1 MVTKRAVDTMENMG
15 QSKFGIMDFYIKNAD
30 KLIIKGIEQDNLSIT
45 DVGKIEMLNRLNN
58 PQ

>member
-30 KLIIKGIEQDNLSIT
+30 KLIIKGIEQDKLSIT

>member
-1 MVTKRAVDTMENMG
+1 MENRD

-30 KLIIKGIEQDNLSIT
+30 KLIIKGIEQDKLYIT
-45 DVGKIEMLNRLNN
+45 DVGKIEMLNSLNN